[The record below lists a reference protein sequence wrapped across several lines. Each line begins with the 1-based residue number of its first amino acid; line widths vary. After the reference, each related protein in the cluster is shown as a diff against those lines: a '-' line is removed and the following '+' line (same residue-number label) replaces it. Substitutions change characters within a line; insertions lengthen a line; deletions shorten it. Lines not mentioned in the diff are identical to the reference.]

1 MGLFWGPRATPAPTE
16 ERGISGSWGY
26 APTQYVS
33 SNFAS
38 IDVTQGETSLQSVAV
53 GATVDLICSLGSEL
67 PVGVYTDNAD
77 GTSRRVP
84 TPANL
89 LDPAGDGR
97 GLEDWISQLLVSWLL
112 RGNAYG
118 EVTEIDVRGN
128 PRRVNLIY
136 PDDVAAITQDGAV
149 NWFVQGKPAANTFRH
164 YRVNPLP
171 GRILG
176 QSAITRHA
184 ATVGVSLTAT
194 QFGKQ
199 WFGDG
204 AHPSALL
211 INDAQLDEKKA
222 ETAKTRFLNTLR
234 GTREPLVLGKGWDYK
249 ALSLSPEESQFLET
263 QKYSEAQCARIFGPG
278 FAEILGYESGGSMT
292 YSNIVDRRQDLL
304 VLSMNRWIRRF
315 ERVLSTLVPP
325 KQYVRMNRD
334 ALLEATTLERYQA
347 HALALGSK
355 WRTVNEIR
363 ALEDLLPVPW
373 GDDPP
378 PEAQTKHEPEPDE
391 GVPDGESG
399 L

>member
-1 MGLFWGPRATPAPTE
+1 MALFWGPRAAPTKAE
-16 ERGISGSWGY
+16 NRSISGPWGW
-26 APTQYVS
+26 APTQFVGS
-33 SNFAS
+33 SFAS
-38 IDVTQGETSLQSVAV
+38 IDATVGETSLQSVAV

-67 PVGVYTDNAD
+67 PVGVYQD
-77 GTSRRVP
+77 GPDGRSRRVA
-84 TPANL
+84 TPENL
-89 LDPAGDGR
+89 LDPAGDGK
-97 GLEDWISQLLVSWLL
+97 GVEDWISQLLVSWLL

-118 EVTEIDVRGN
+118 TVQEVDGRGNAKQVALLPPDEVTPVQRDGMVVWL
-128 PRRVNLIY
+128 VN
-136 PDDVAAITQDGAV
+136 
-149 NWFVQGKPAANTFRH
+149 GKEADSTFRH
-164 YRVNPLP
+164 YRTNPLP
-171 GRILG
+171 GRLLG
-176 QSAITRHA
+176 QSPIQRHA
-184 ATVGVSLTAT
+184 ATVGVSLTST

-199 WFGDG
+199 WFTDG

-211 INDAQLDEKKA
+211 TNTEPLDETKA
-222 ETAKTRFLNTLR
+222 NTAKSRFMAVMQ
-234 GTREPLVLGKGWDYK
+234 GKREPLVLGKGWDYK

-325 KQYVRMNRD
+325 NQYVRMNRD
-334 ALLEATTLERYQA
+334 ALLESTTLERYQA

-363 ALEDLLPVPW
+363 ALEDLPPVPW

-378 PEAQTKHEPEPDE
+378 ATPQTKPEPEPDE